1 MGLQKTSAV
10 LVCVSVVLMGC
21 AEKITVHGYAPTLEQ
36 TAQIEPGV
44 DTIFSLESRIGRP
57 STSGLLRD
65 GSWYYIQSTQ
75 SQLTYNAPRIV
86 DRRVVAVDYDADGV
100 VTAVQTYGLEDGR
113 IVNLS
118 PRVTETT
125 STRRSILA
133 QIFGN
138 VFNVDAGNILNSGS

>member
-1 MGLQKTSAV
+1 MVLRTTSFAILGASV
-10 LVCVSVVLMGC
+10 LLMGC
-21 AEKITVHGYAPTLEQ
+21 AENVSVHGYAPTVEQ
-36 TAQIEPGV
+36 VALIEPGV

-65 GSWYYIQSTQ
+65 GSWYYIQTTQ
-75 SQLTYNAPRIV
+75 SQLTYNAPRII

-138 VFNVDAGNILNSGS
+138 VFNVDAERILGAGQ